1 MEYERL
7 RRRFCYLDDGIVEA
21 SDSRDAAAMMM
32 GECLL
37 TNSILS
43 LFIVD
48 VSSSPPQT

>member
-21 SDSRDAAAMMM
+21 SDRDAAAMMM

-37 TNSILS
+37 TNGILS